1 MSTLSRQRGEPDV
14 DLSSDLMPEVR
25 TTRVIE
31 RENAAKSAEA
41 KVKKTKVT
49 TEE

>member
-1 MSTLSRQRGEPDV
+1 MLP
-14 DLSSDLMPEVR
+14 SDLMPEVK
-25 TTRVIE
+25 TTRVLE
-31 RENAAKSAEA
+31 REKAAKPAEP